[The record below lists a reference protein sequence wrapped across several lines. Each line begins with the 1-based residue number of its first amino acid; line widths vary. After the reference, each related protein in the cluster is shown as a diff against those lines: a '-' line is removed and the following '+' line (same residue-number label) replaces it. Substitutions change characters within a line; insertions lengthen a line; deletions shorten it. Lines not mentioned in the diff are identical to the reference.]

1 MPQRSQH
8 PLIYVLLIWTS
19 IVTIILFVFI
29 TLFFI
34 PGQSSN
40 SSTVG
45 HTSPLHITP
54 SSPEILNLKAS
65 EGRQSTIKWT
75 TMQSDS
81 SLILKG
87 SGETIKFLKDGNY
100 ILNFQVTLSPC
111 DEGPVSNTAHSVT
124 LKLDGKDK
132 LVGWINTNSNST
144 GLLSRILR
152 LAAGTVLV
160 ISIDPAACVNTTVSM
175 THLDIIWLY

>member
-29 TLFFI
+29 TLFFTL
-34 PGQSSN
+34 GQSSN

-54 SSPEILNLKAS
+54 SSPEILNFQA
-65 EGRQSTIKWT
+65 EGLNQSTIKWIT
-75 TMQSDS
+75 IQSES
-81 SLILKG
+81 SLISKDPG
-87 SGETIKFLKDGNY
+87 QTIMFLKDGNY
-100 ILNFQVTLSPC
+100 ILNLQVTLSPC
-111 DEGPVSNTAHSVT
+111 GKEPVSNKAYSVT
-124 LKLDGKDK
+124 LKLNGKEK
-132 LVGWINTNSNST
+132 LVGRINTNSNST

-152 LAAGTVLV
+152 LAAGTTLV
-160 ISIDPAACVNTTVSM
+160 ISIDPGACIETSVGL